1 MFLNP
6 SKCKFML
13 ISRKHNRMNN
23 PPAITV
29 NGQTLETVSTFKYLG
44 LLLSSDLAWTKH
56 IEEYMY
62 APKQRKFWA
71 CYTVNF
77 TSTLTKETLLRL
89 YPLSGPTWSTQY
101 QSGTNTW
108 KKIRIW
114 TQKFACKMNTKN
126 WDKGYN
132 ELLYMTNLPSL
143 PDRRLY
149 LKLCSLYKIVH
160 NLSHQIFLNLKSP
173 DRIPAHLLPCSPLF
187 AHTMFF

>member
-23 PPAITV
+23 HPAITI

-44 LLLSSDLAWTKH
+44 LLLSYDLSWTKH

-77 TSTLTKETLLRL
+77 TSTLTKETLLQL
-89 YPLSGPTWSTQY
+89 YPLSGPTRSTQY

-108 KKIRIW
+108 KKIRIYW
-114 TQKFACKMNTKN
+114 K
-126 WDKGYN
+126 
-132 ELLYMTNLPSL
+132 ELRSL
-143 PDRRLY
+143 HAKWILKTGIKATMSFCIWQTYPL
-149 LKLCSLYKIVH
+149 LQTEGCTLNCVLCTKLCTI
-160 NLSHQIFLNLKSP
+160 
-173 DRIPAHLLPCSPLF
+173 C
-187 AHTMFF
+187 HTKYSCT